1 MRGHPLKFLGV
12 RRVLSFLIN
21 AESIVTMEP
30 LKKGHILAVDHIA
43 IWQVLLVSENYNL
56 TNIYSGCFHIYIKQ
70 DVILVTDKKL
80 YLQLSMHLPGVVW
93 TRFSICT
100 LM

>member
-1 MRGHPLKFLGV
+1 MRGHPLKFLAV

-43 IWQVLLVSENYNL
+43 IWQVLLVSENSNL
-56 TNIYSGCFHIYIKQ
+56 TNMFRLLPHLYKTGCGSRH
-70 DVILVTDKKL
+70 
-80 YLQLSMHLPGVVW
+80 
-93 TRFSICT
+93 
-100 LM
+100 